1 MREYNLGKI
10 RGKAS
15 VLKKYISSPGVP
27 PQEEFRKVAPP
38 MPIAH
43 PLLASCV
50 DLQGRSVSPGSYPK
64 ENLDRELGG
73 SNWVGIQQ
81 DELLTSQRPPR
92 DSTLLT
98 GAICQEIATSHSD
111 AASERSNPFSPSCSL
126 PFGSLLCVSQSTEK
140 TMKKTRFFS
149 SIEKS
154 SK

>member
-81 DELLTSQRPPR
+81 DELLTSQRP
-92 DSTLLT
+92 
-98 GAICQEIATSHSD
+98 QETP
-111 AASERSNPFSPSCSL
+111 PFSL
-126 PFGSLLCVSQSTEK
+126 ELFAK
-140 TMKKTRFFS
+140 R
-149 SIEKS
+149 
-154 SK
+154 